1 MLAEAHFAGVLFA
14 PIVLYALAA
23 LPILLV
29 LRALLWRA
37 GFMQLVWNLPLFE
50 LALYLC
56 ILSLLVLLV

>member
-1 MLAEAHFAGVLFA
+1 MLAEVHVAGVLFA

-23 LPILLV
+23 LALLLV
-29 LRALLWRA
+29 LRAVLWRA
-37 GFMQLVWNLPLFE
+37 GFMRLVWNLPLFE